1 MVSNLQ
7 SGINQIPSLCL
18 SWPAMSLYG
27 ENGPNKVLPLC
38 ILTGNTTNMLSFC
51 YTCLAL
57 FSQCCLNI
65 FSTVTYLL
73 IHDSLHGAWNDWF
86 LCKALLEK
94 VVPPVR
100 VNNINHYS
108 CKKRWDNLLKMEHI
122 YLKQLVKKAR
132 RPSQRQR
139 GQRSGLTPIS
149 VELWSWHF
157 TDYMCLSAQWA
168 WHINWT

>member
-1 MVSNLQ
+1 MEKMV
-7 SGINQIPSLCL
+7 QIKCFLCVFWQETL
-18 SWPAMSLYG
+18 LICFPFVM
-27 ENGPNKVLPLC
+27 
-38 ILTGNTTNMLSFC
+38 
-51 YTCLAL
+51 CLVL

-73 IHDSLHGAWNDWF
+73 IPDSLHGAWNDWF

-132 RPSQRQR
+132 RPSQRRR